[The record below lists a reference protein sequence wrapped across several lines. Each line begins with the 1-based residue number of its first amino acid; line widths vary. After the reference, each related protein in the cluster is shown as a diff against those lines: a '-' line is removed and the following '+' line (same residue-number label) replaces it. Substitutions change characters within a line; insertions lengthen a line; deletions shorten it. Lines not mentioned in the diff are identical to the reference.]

1 MKKLLDELEKSIER
15 SKSLEV
21 DVIKIEITTNPVEW
35 KGKAIFNENTLEL
48 LKETKG
54 ISGYDIKRI
63 FDKHLEKPLDDMME
77 ELTKISAE
85 FLMKSIFEELV
96 NKNEW
101 H

>member
-35 KGKAIFNENTLEL
+35 KCKANFNENTLEL
-48 LKETKG
+48 LKKTKG
-54 ISGYDIKRI
+54 ISGDDIKRI

-85 FLMKSIFEELV
+85 FLMKMVIEEMV
-96 NKNEW
+96 DE
-101 H
+101 HERF